1 MMNASRIVPVSDA
14 PHVCPCCD
22 LPLVQPVDWECA
34 GEDHWLI
41 SLLCPSCEWAGER
54 ILTDERVERFE
65 GELDEGL
72 REVHF
77 LLARITK
84 SNMRDYAARFTAA
97 LAAGSILPED
107 F

>member
-1 MMNASRIVPVSDA
+1 
-14 PHVCPCCD
+14 
-22 LPLVQPVDWECA
+22 
-34 GEDHWLI
+34 
-41 SLLCPSCEWAGER
+41 
-54 ILTDERVERFE
+54 LTDERVERFE